1 MSDIGKPMIKFIDES
16 QSNEPSSIGSLTG
29 LIKNIT
35 GACKE
40 IAGLVTRGGINDLN
54 GVAGSENIQGEAQ
67 KKLDIISNDVMVRH
81 LSSSGHLAAMLSE
94 EVEGIIRMP
103 SGVPKGD
110 YLVAFDPLDGSSNID
125 VNISVGTIFSVLRCP
140 SGIKE
145 PTAEDFLQLGT
156 EQVCA
161 GFCVYGPVTM
171 MVVTTGKGV
180 NGFTLDRKLDEFI
193 LTHPKMTIPEEAAEF
208 AINMSNQR
216 FWEPPVHRYIDEC
229 LLGVDGVREK
239 DFNMRWVASMV
250 AEVYRVLTR
259 GGLFMYPLDSKPKT
273 KGGKLRLMYEA
284 SPMSFII
291 EQAGGLSSTGHERIM
306 TTEPESIHQRVPV
319 ILGSKKEV
327 ERLVLYHQE
336 RD

>member
-306 TTEPESIHQRVPV
+306 TIEPESIHQRVPV

>member
-145 PTAEDFLQLGT
+145 PTAEDFLQLAT

-208 AINMSNQR
+208 AVNMSNQR

-259 GGLFMYPLDSKPKT
+259 GGLFMYPLDSKPKI

-306 TTEPESIHQRVPV
+306 TIEPESIHQRVPV

>member
-16 QSNEPSSIGSLTG
+16 QSNEPSSIDSLTG

-40 IAGLVTRGGINDLN
+40 IAGLVTCGGINDLN

-306 TTEPESIHQRVPV
+306 TIEPESIHQRVPV